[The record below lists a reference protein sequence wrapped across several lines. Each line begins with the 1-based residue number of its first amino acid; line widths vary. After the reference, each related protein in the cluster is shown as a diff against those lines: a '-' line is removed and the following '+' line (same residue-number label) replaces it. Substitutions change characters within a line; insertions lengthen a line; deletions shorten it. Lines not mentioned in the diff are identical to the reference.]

1 MPLFY
6 FDIDDGE
13 RFTRDEQGLDCPDRK
28 AARDYAIGVL
38 PDLAREALP
47 DGDRHE
53 IVVTVRDESGRN
65 VFRAVLSLVA
75 EWLDAGQEG
84 RLPE

>member
-13 RFTRDEQGLDCPDRK
+13 RFTLDDGGLECPDRK

-47 DGDRHE
+47 DGDTHR
-53 IVVTVRDESGRN
+53 IVVTVREESGRP
-65 VFRAVLSLVA
+65 VFRAVLSLKA
-75 EWLDAGQEG
+75 EWLEEGQED
-84 RLPE
+84 RQPD

>member
-1 MPLFY
+1 MPQFY

-13 RFTRDEQGLDCPDRK
+13 RFTRDDGGLDCPDRR

-65 VFRAVLSLVA
+65 VFRAVLSLKA
-75 EWLDAGQEG
+75 EWLDEGKEG
-84 RLPE
+84 RQPG